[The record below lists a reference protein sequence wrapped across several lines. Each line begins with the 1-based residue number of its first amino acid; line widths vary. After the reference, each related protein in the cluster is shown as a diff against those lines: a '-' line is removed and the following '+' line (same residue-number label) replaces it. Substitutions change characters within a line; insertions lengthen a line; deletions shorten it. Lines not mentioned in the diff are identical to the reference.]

1 MKNSFRKLHLTL
13 ISKQYL
19 MKRRVVFLAGSLVYF
34 SWFYFLVG
42 LRSEHIGLYLTLVG
56 MYVVHPGTRRFVL
69 AFSAFIAY
77 WIIYDSMRIVPN
89 YMVNPVHIAEPYY
102 LEKYWFGLTDSD
114 GQRVTLNEYFRQHTT
129 AFLDVLSGLF
139 YLNWVP
145 VPLIFSFWLL
155 QNDKPLFVRFS
166 YGFLFT
172 NLLGFFIYY
181 LYPAAPPWYVEQYGF
196 EIRNSTPGNAAGL
209 LNFDAFFGIRLFA
222 EMYKKSANV
231 FAAIPSLHSAYPVLC
246 LLYGWRLQKKWLN
259 VLFTIFVAGI
269 WFAAVY
275 TRHHYVIDVLAG
287 GIVAVAGYMLF
298 EYLSAH
304 APLKKGFEALLKQ
317 I

>member
-1 MKNSFRKLHLTL
+1 MIT
-13 ISKQYL
+13 KQYL
-19 MKRRVVFLAGSLVYF
+19 MKRSVVFWAGSLIYF

-56 MYVVHPGTRRFVL
+56 MYVIHPGTRRFVL

-102 LEKYWFGLTDSD
+102 LEKYWFGLTASD

-145 VPLIFSFWLL
+145 VPLIFGFWLL

-196 EIRNSTPGNAAGL
+196 EIRNSTPGNPAGL
-209 LNFDAFFGIRLFA
+209 LNFDAFFGIQLFT

-298 EYLSAH
+298 EYLSAR
-304 APLKKGFEALLKQ
+304 APLKKGFEALLER